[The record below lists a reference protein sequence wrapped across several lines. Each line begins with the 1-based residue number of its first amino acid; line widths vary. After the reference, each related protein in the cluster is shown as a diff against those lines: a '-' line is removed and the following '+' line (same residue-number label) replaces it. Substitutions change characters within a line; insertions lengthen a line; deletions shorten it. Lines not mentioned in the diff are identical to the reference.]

1 MNFFLPTQKIATQRG
16 FRRGEEV
23 AHQAISGNRG
33 LISVGIVESF
43 AMIPYPLIR
52 PLLFALDAERA
63 HDLTLLLL
71 SAGDRLGIGTA
82 APVYSAPV
90 DVMGLQFPNCVGLA
104 AGLDKNG
111 TAVDG
116 LGRLGFGFLELGTV
130 TPRPQPGNPKPRLF
144 RLPEQQAIINRMGF
158 NNAGIDA
165 LLERLA
171 SVRYRGILGINIG
184 KNFDT
189 PIENA
194 VDDYLICLDKAYP
207 RASYVAVNISSPNT
221 KNLRQ
226 LQGASELD
234 ALLGALK
241 ARQTALADRHG
252 KYVPLALKIAPD
264 LDPEQI
270 LNIADALK
278 RHRID
283 AVIATNT
290 TLGREGVESSSLAAE
305 AGGLSGG
312 PLFEKSTSVIHSLAR
327 ALAGELPIIAAGGI
341 TSGARAR
348 AKIDAGA
355 ALVQIY
361 SGLIYRGPEL
371 VSECIAATNS

>member
-1 MNFFLPTQKIATQRG
+1 
-16 FRRGEEV
+16 
-23 AHQAISGNRG
+23 
-33 LISVGIVESF
+33 
-43 AMIPYPLIR
+43 MIPYELIR

-63 HDLTLLLL
+63 HELTLRLLAL
-71 SAGDRLGIGTA
+71 GDSLGFPNPPPSRTI
-82 APVYSAPV
+82 PIE
-90 DVMGLQFPNCVGLA
+90 VMGLRFPNRVGLA

-116 LGRLGFGFLELGTV
+116 LSRLGFGFLEVGTV

-144 RLPEQQAIINRMGF
+144 RLPEHEAIINRMGF

-165 LLERLA
+165 LRERLA
-171 SVRYRGILGINIG
+171 RARYRGILGINIG

-189 PIENA
+189 PIERA

-207 RASYVAVNISSPNT
+207 LASYIAVNISSPNT

-241 ARQTALADRHG
+241 SRQIALADQHG

-264 LDPEQI
+264 LDEEQI
-270 LNIADALK
+270 ANIADALR

-290 TLGREGVESSSLAAE
+290 TLGREGVEPSPLAAE
-305 AGGLSGG
+305 TGGLSGA
-312 PLFEKSTSVIHSLAR
+312 PLFEKSTAVIRSLAR
-327 ALAGELPIIAAGGI
+327 ILGGELPIIAAGGI
-341 TSGARAR
+341 TTGERAR
-348 AKIDAGA
+348 AKLEAGA

-361 SGLIYRGPEL
+361 SGLIYRGPQL
-371 VSECIAATNS
+371 VAECVAATGDVTRR

>member
-1 MNFFLPTQKIATQRG
+1 
-16 FRRGEEV
+16 
-23 AHQAISGNRG
+23 
-33 LISVGIVESF
+33 
-43 AMIPYPLIR
+43 MIPYALIR

-63 HDLTLLLL
+63 HELTLGLLAVGGSL
-71 SAGDRLGIGTA
+71 GLGRPPAAGK
-82 APVYSAPV
+82 PV
-90 DVMGLQFPNCVGLA
+90 DVMGLRFPNHVGLA

-116 LGRLGFGFLELGTV
+116 LGSLGFGFLEVGTV

-144 RLPEQQAIINRMGF
+144 RLPEYQAIINRMGF
-158 NNAGIDA
+158 NNAGVDA

-171 SVRYRGILGINIG
+171 HVRYRGILGINIG

-189 PIENA
+189 PIEQA

-207 RASYVAVNISSPNT
+207 RASYITVNISSPNT
-221 KNLRQ
+221 KNLRE
-226 LQGASELD
+226 LPRASELD

-241 ARQTALADRHG
+241 ARQTALTDQHG

-264 LDPEQI
+264 LDQEQI
-270 LNIADALK
+270 INIADALK

-290 TLGREGVESSSLAAE
+290 TLGREGVESSPLAAE
-305 AGGLSGG
+305 AGGLSGS
-312 PLFEKSTSVIHSLAR
+312 PLFDKSTAVIRSLAQ

-361 SGLIYRGPEL
+361 SGLIYRGPQL
-371 VSECIAATNS
+371 VGECIEATDN